1 LSTNA
6 QIMQKGR
13 FMDGGI
19 KTMVVDDSSLFRKV
33 VGRMFDGD
41 ESIRIIGEAVNG
53 RDALE
58 KIDEINPDVLILDIN
73 MPVMDGLTTL
83 KHIMIKH
90 PRPTVMF
97 STLTKAGAK
106 ITFDSLKCGAV
117 DFVQK
122 PSRLQG
128 FDIEAQRKDI
138 IKKVTLAAGVKT
150 GNFRYLRTP
159 SRKQGAVKKNAINY
173 IFAIGA
179 SEGGYGGLLK
189 ILPRINP
196 SLPVALVAV
205 LHEESHHVKAFVDYL
220 QSICQI
226 DIKTVENGRQLEP
239 GTCYIAS
246 GRDYVTV
253 EPSCEGYALQVS
265 PSPFPGRKGAINIL
279 MFSVSDA
286 TRQNA
291 VGVML
296 SGSGDDG
303 VEGALEITR
312 RGGIVMV
319 QDPATCL
326 CKSAPAA
333 TLKKINGQSVVVP
346 DMEMA
351 EKINAYFV
359 E

>member
-1 LSTNA
+1 
-6 QIMQKGR
+6 MG
-13 FMDGGI
+13 GGI

-33 VGRMFDGD
+33 IARMFDGD
-41 ESIRIIGEAVNG
+41 ESIRIVGEAVNG
-53 RDALE
+53 LHALE
-58 KIDEINPDVLILDIN
+58 TINEIDPDVLILDIN

-122 PSRLQG
+122 PSRLEG
-128 FDIEAQRKDI
+128 FDLEAQRKDI
-138 IKKVTLAAGVKT
+138 IKKVTLAAGVETK
-150 GNFRYLRTP
+150 NFRYLRTP
-159 SRKQGAVKKNAINY
+159 ARKNVAVKGKGINY

-189 ILPRINP
+189 ILPQLNP
-196 SLPVALVAV
+196 GLPVSFIAM
-205 LHEESHHVKAFVDYL
+205 LHEDAHHVKAFADYL

-226 DIKTVENGRQLEP
+226 DIKIANDGLPLEP
-239 GTCYIAS
+239 GTCYLSS

-253 EPSCEGYALQVS
+253 QPFSGQYALQVS
-265 PSPFPGRKGAINIL
+265 PSPFPNRKGAINIL

-286 TRQNA
+286 IRQNA
-291 VGVML
+291 VAVML

-312 RGGIVMV
+312 RGGLAMV
-319 QDPATCL
+319 QDPKTCL
-326 CKSAPAA
+326 CKAAPEAA
-333 TLKKINGQSVVVP
+333 IHKINGQSVIVS

-351 EKINAYFV
+351 DRINACFF

>member
-1 LSTNA
+1 MN
-6 QIMQKGR
+6 
-13 FMDGGI
+13 GGI

-33 VGRMFDGD
+33 IGRMFDGD
-41 ESIRIIGEAVNG
+41 ESIRIVGEAVNG
-53 RDALE
+53 MDALE
-58 KIDEINPDVLILDIN
+58 KINDINPDVLILDIN

-83 KHIMIKH
+83 KHIMIRH

-128 FDIEAQRKDI
+128 FDLEEQRKDI
-138 IKKVTLAAGVKT
+138 IKKVTLAAGVET
-150 GNFRYLRTP
+150 RNFRYLRTP
-159 SRKQGAVKKNAINY
+159 ARKLIAGKKKEINY

-179 SEGGYGGLLK
+179 SEGGFGGLLK
-189 ILPRINP
+189 LLPQLSP
-196 SLPVALVAV
+196 GLPVAFIVV
-205 LHEESHHVKAFVDYL
+205 LHEETHHVKAFVNYL

-226 DIKTVENGRQLEP
+226 DVKTAENDQPLES

-246 GRDYVTV
+246 GSDYVTV
-253 EPSCEGYALQVS
+253 EPSSGRYLLQVS
-265 PSPFPGRKGAINIL
+265 PSPFPNRKGAINIL

-286 TRQNA
+286 IRQNA
-291 VGVML
+291 VAVML

-303 VEGALEITR
+303 VEGSLEITR
-312 RGGIVMV
+312 RGGIVIV

-326 CKSAPAA
+326 CKAAPEAA
-333 TLKKINGQSVVVP
+333 LKNITGQSVIVS

-351 EKINAYFV
+351 DKINACFY